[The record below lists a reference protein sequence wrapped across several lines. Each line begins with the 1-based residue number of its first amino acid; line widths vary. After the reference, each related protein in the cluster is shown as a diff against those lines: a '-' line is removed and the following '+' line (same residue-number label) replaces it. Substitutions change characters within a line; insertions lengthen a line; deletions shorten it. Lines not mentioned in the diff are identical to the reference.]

1 MEFEYDSK
9 KSELNREK
17 HGITLQQAR
26 ELWAFPGVEISARTA
41 DEPRILRIGKLG
53 ERFYSC
59 IYTVRSGKIRLISA
73 RRSRPEEEAIYE
85 ERVKDAEREG
95 KEKNQGE

>member
-1 MEFEYDSK
+1 MEFEYDPK

-17 HGITLQQAR
+17 HGISLEQTK
-26 ELWAFPGVEISARTA
+26 ELWAFPGVEVPARTA
-41 DEPRILRIGKLG
+41 DEPRCLRIGKLG
-53 ERFYSC
+53 AKFYSC
-59 IYTVRSGKIRLISA
+59 FYTIRGEKIRLISA

-85 ERVKDAEREG
+85 ERIKDAEREG